1 MGERHWFILRNQVVA
16 AFHDHVSYD
25 LLAIAKL
32 LDQVAEQGRKVH
44 LRGEQ
49 LLLEHDRHD
58 LDRGQ
63 RDLKVDVRDEL
74 LDEAEESVS
83 CRLSELL
90 LSCLRADQLH

>member
-16 AFHDHVSYD
+16 AFHDHISHN
-25 LLAIAKL
+25 LLTIAEL
-32 LDQVAEQGRKVH
+32 LNQIAQQRRKVH
-44 LRGEQ
+44 LWAQ
-49 LLLEHDRHD
+49 QVLLQHDRHD

-83 CRLSELL
+83 CRL
-90 LSCLRADQLH
+90 C